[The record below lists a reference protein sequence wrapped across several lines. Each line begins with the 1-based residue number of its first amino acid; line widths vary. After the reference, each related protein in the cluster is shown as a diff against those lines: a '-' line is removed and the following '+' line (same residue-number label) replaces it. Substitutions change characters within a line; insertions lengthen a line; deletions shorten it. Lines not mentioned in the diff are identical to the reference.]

1 MMMLQAGA
9 PTALF
14 WSIYAARRGGK
25 VSIVGV
31 YGPPANLFPIGVA
44 MNKNLTLRMGQCN
57 VRRYMPHLLDLIR
70 QGIVDAKAII
80 SHRLPLEEAPYAY
93 KIFARKE
100 EQCRKVVLIPRH
112 AQA

>member
-14 WSIYAARRGGK
+14 WSIHTVRRGGR

-44 MNKNLTLRMGQCN
+44 MNKNLTLRTGQCN
-57 VRRYMPHLLDLIR
+57 VRRYMPHLLELIR
-70 QGIVDAKAII
+70 DGVIDAKAII
-80 SHRLPLEEAPYAY
+80 SHRLPLEDAPEAYQM
-93 KIFARKE
+93 FARKTDE
-100 EQCRKVVLIPRH
+100 CRKVVLIPRH